1 MSHRVAA
8 ALARSRSVGAR
19 AWCRLLLLQCL
30 GLGLAAGAMAA
41 ESPAWDR
48 TLERIAPSVVTIE
61 IDQTRAFDTEWNQS
75 SQATGF
81 VVDAVR
87 GLILTNRHV
96 VTPGPVVATAVF
108 QNREEVELH
117 AVYRDPVHDFGIYRF
132 DPAKL
137 RYVQP
142 VALPLYPEGA
152 RIGTEIRVVGND
164 AGEQLSILA
173 GTLAR
178 LDRAAPSYGVGKYND
193 FNTFYIQAASG
204 TSGGSSGSPV
214 IDIQGRVVALNAGG
228 SSGAQS
234 SFYLPLGRVQR
245 ALQLIQR
252 GEPVTRGTL
261 QTVFNYTPYDELVRL
276 GLQPAT
282 QEAARKA
289 RPDLTGMLVVDE
301 VLPGSPTAGKLQP
314 GDILTHV
321 NGQLVTTFQPLEE
334 ILDDSV
340 GGEVKIVVERG
351 GERVTQVLPVGDL
364 HAITPA
370 EFLEFGDAVVHTLSY
385 QMARHFNAPVRGVF
399 VANPGYVLNAAG
411 VPRGA
416 VISSIGG
423 KPVAN
428 LDDFRTIL
436 AGLAHGERT
445 ALRYTTLDDP
455 KGSETRV
462 MRMDRAWFPAR
473 TCRRDDRTGLWP
485 CTELPPVATV
495 AKPVPA
501 RTSFAVGADKRADE
515 LAASLVLVSFDMP
528 FSVAGITERNYHGT
542 GVIVDAERG
551 LVVVDRNTV
560 PVAPGDV
567 RITIGGSIEVPG
579 KVEYIH
585 PLHNLSIVSFDPA
598 ALDGTPVR
606 AVRFDPRELE
616 TGEPVTVVGLAGDS
630 RLRSLATYVAA
641 VDDVNFPLSRTLQFR
656 DANLEV
662 VSLVNSPGD
671 FDGVI
676 VGKDGRVRALWS
688 SFATEGARDAVQL
701 NRGMPA
707 ALVLETLAAAR
718 GDKRLYSLEAE
729 FEALPLAA
737 ARKLGLPAEWVAR
750 FEKRNPAH
758 RQVLAVSRVAAGSDA
773 ARTLREGDLLLAVDG
788 VTLNRFRE
796 VEEATQLPQVKLTV
810 LRDGV
815 EQDLEVATAAL
826 RGEDIDRMLLWAGA
840 VLHAPHR
847 AMTIQRS
854 IAPEGVFVAY
864 FAYGSPA
871 TRYGLFAGRR
881 IMEVDGRPVPDL
893 DAFIAAVRGREN
905 RSSVRLKTVTWNGTT
920 GVTTLKLD
928 QNYWPTY
935 DLRRTPDAVWERTA
949 IP

>member
-1 MSHRVAA
+1 VIRAAARRGLA
-8 ALARSRSVGAR
+8 ALAAVTLSSA
-19 AWCRLLLLQCL
+19 
-30 GLGLAAGAMAA
+30 GLVATATAAD
-41 ESPAWDR
+41 SPAWDR
-48 TLERIAPSVVTIE
+48 TLERAAASIVTIE

-81 VVDAVR
+81 VVDAER

-108 QNREEVELH
+108 QNREEVELR
-117 AVYRDPVHDFGIYRF
+117 AVYRDPVHDFGFYRY

-137 RYVQP
+137 RYTRP
-142 VALPLYPEGA
+142 VALQLYPQGA

-178 LDRAAPSYGVGKYND
+178 LDRSAPEYGVGKYND

-214 IDIQGRVVALNAGG
+214 LDIQGRVVALNAGG
-228 SSGAQS
+228 SSGAQA
-234 SFYLPLGRVQR
+234 SFFLPLGRVQR
-245 ALQLIQR
+245 ALERLQR
-252 GEPVTRGTL
+252 DEPVTRGTL
-261 QTVFNYTPYDELVRL
+261 QTVFKYTPYDELVRL

-314 GDILTHV
+314 GDVLTHV

-340 GGEVKIVVERG
+340 GGTIELVVERG
-351 GERVTQVLPVGDL
+351 GDRLALSLPVGDL
-364 HAITPA
+364 HAITPS
-370 EFLEFGDAVVHTLSY
+370 EFLEFGDAVLHTLSY

-399 VANPGYVLNAAG
+399 VANPGYVLTAAG
-411 VPRGA
+411 IPRGA
-416 VISSIGG
+416 VIASVNG
-423 KPVAN
+423 KPVTTLAE
-428 LDDFRTIL
+428 FRAIL
-436 AGLAHGERT
+436 ATLAQGERAT
-445 ALRYTTLDDP
+445 LRYSTLDDP

-462 MRMDRAWFPAR
+462 FRMDQAWFPAR
-473 TCRRDDRTGLWP
+473 HCRRDDRTGLWP
-485 CTELPPVATV
+485 CEELAAVA
-495 AKPVPA
+495 AAPAQAPA
-501 RTSFAVGADKRADE
+501 RTTFAGGTDPRTAE
-515 LAASLVLVSFDMP
+515 LEASLVLVTFDMP

-542 GVIVDAERG
+542 GVIVDVERG

-567 RITIGGSIEVPG
+567 RLTFGGSIEVPG

-585 PLHNLSIVSFDPA
+585 PLHNLSVVSFDPVL
-598 ALDGTPVR
+598 LDGTPIR
-606 AVRFDPRELE
+606 AVRFDPRELQP
-616 TGEPVTVVGLAGDS
+616 GEAVTVAGLGRDS
-630 RLRSLATYVAA
+630 RLRSLATSVAT

-656 DANLEV
+656 EANLEV
-662 VSLVNSPGD
+662 VSLVNAPSD
-671 FDGVI
+671 FDGV
-676 VGKDGRVRALWS
+676 VLGKDGRVRALWS
-688 SFATEGARDAVQL
+688 SFATEGGRDTAQI

-707 ALVLETLAAAR
+707 ALVQEAVGAAISR
-718 GDKRLYSLEAE
+718 KPLYSLETE
-729 FEALPLAA
+729 FDALSIAA

-750 FEKRNPAH
+750 FEARNPAH
-758 RQVLAVSRVAAGSDA
+758 RQVLAVARVAAGSA
-773 ARTLREGDLLLAVDG
+773 AAQRLQEGDLLLAING
-788 VTLNRFRE
+788 TTLNRFRE
-796 VEEATQLPQVKLTV
+796 VEEATQAPQVQLTV
-810 LRDGV
+810 LRNG
-815 EQDLEVATAAL
+815 EELSLEVATTPL
-826 RGEDIDRMLLWAGA
+826 HGEDIDRLLLWAGA

-847 AMTIQRS
+847 AMTIQRA
-854 IAPEGVFVAY
+854 IPPEGVFVAY
-864 FAYGSPA
+864 FSYGSPA

-881 IMEVDGRPVPDL
+881 IVEVDGKPTPDL
-893 DAFIAAVRGREN
+893 DAFIAAVRGRED
-905 RSSVRLKTVTWNGTT
+905 RSSVRLKTITWNGST

-935 DLRRTPDAVWERTA
+935 DLRRTATGWERNP